1 MSWLL
6 SRALC
11 DVLTSLP
18 GQEEDFLQAISLDG
32 EPCVL
37 WNGTPSQPPSW
48 CSDKTMA
55 CCQLSRSGMTF
66 KLSQEPYLIPFR
78 GLMLWLE
85 DSRAKTS
92 ARPEKEQGL
101 TGSGAVCGTTWQ
113 ELLVKFD
120 HDSFSWRTHHC
131 LWDEVLP
138 ESSVTLPRWGM
149 MRSGECWERTMP
161 EHLISGTASGLS
173 VPTPTAG
180 DSRSSG
186 SRNTKESKAHPGV
199 SLTDYVK
206 EDGGK
211 GRMFPTPAANP
222 YGSNQGGALGRK
234 GKIRPSLET
243 MARKSL
249 WPTPSARDYKG
260 ASAPEKRKAAG
271 RQVGLNDQVK
281 AWPTPSARD
290 WKDSPGMSKEGVNP
304 DGSVRKRD
312 DQLARRVFSEET
324 SQAGGQL
331 NPTWVEAY
339 LLGWPVA
346 WTSMEPLPKEVFQ
359 EWERTFLTGLIGS
372 SALATDRSPSAQP

>member
-37 WNGTPSQPPSW
+37 WNGIPTQLPSW

-55 CCQLSRSGMTF
+55 CCQLLRSGMTF
-66 KLSQEPYLIPFR
+66 KPSQEPYLILSE
-78 GLMLWLE
+78 GLMLWQEAFHVPTFL
-85 DSRAKTS
+85 
-92 ARPEKEQGL
+92 AREKEQESK
-101 TGSGAVCGTTWQ
+101 GSRVVCGATWQ

-120 HDSFSWRTHHC
+120 RDTSSWKTAHC
-131 LWDEVLP
+131 LWVEDLP
-138 ESSVTLPRWGM
+138 ESSVTLPKWGM
-149 MRSGECWERTMP
+149 MRDGELWERITLP
-161 EHLISGTASGLS
+161 DALTSGIASGLS
-173 VPTPTAG
+173 VSTPTAG

-211 GRMFPTPAANP
+211 GRT
-222 YGSNQGGALGRK
+222 
-234 GKIRPSLET
+234 
-243 MARKSL
+243 
-249 WPTPSARDYKG
+249 WPTPSARDWKG
-260 ASAPEKRKAAG
+260 ASDPEKRKAAG

-281 AWPTPSARD
+281 MWPTPTAAEAGKISNRANYGQKGLSNHPAIVGEPTRPKEKKSRKGEKNWPTPVARD
-290 WKDSPGMSKEGVNP
+290 YKGPQP
-304 DGSVRKRD
+304 TVRKNGQPRATH
-312 DQLARRVFSEET
+312 LPNAVEEEP
-324 SQAGGQL
+324 SNGQL

-339 LLGWPVA
+339 LMGWPVA
-346 WTSMEPLPKEVFQ
+346 WTSMEPMPPEVFH
-359 EWERTFLTGLIGS
+359 EWERTFLTGPIDS
-372 SALATDRSPSAQP
+372 SA

>member
-37 WNGTPSQPPSW
+37 WNGIPTQLPSW

-55 CCQLSRSGMTF
+55 CCQLLRSGMTF
-66 KLSQEPYLIPFR
+66 KPSQEPYLILSE
-78 GLMLWLE
+78 GLMLWQEAFHVPTFL
-85 DSRAKTS
+85 
-92 ARPEKEQGL
+92 AREKEQESK
-101 TGSGAVCGTTWQ
+101 GSRVVCGATWQ

-120 HDSFSWRTHHC
+120 RDTSSWKTAHC
-131 LWDEVLP
+131 LWVEDLP
-138 ESSVTLPRWGM
+138 ESSVTLPKWGM
-149 MRSGECWERTMP
+149 MRDGELWERITLP
-161 EHLISGTASGLS
+161 DALTSGIASGLS
-173 VPTPTAG
+173 VSTPTAG

-211 GRMFPTPAANP
+211 GRT
-222 YGSNQGGALGRK
+222 
-234 GKIRPSLET
+234 
-243 MARKSL
+243 
-249 WPTPSARDYKG
+249 WPTPSARDWKG
-260 ASAPEKRKAAG
+260 ASDPEKRKAAG
-271 RQVGLNDQVK
+271 RQVGLNDQVRT
-281 AWPTPSARD
+281 WPTPSARD

-312 DQLARRVFSEET
+312 DQLARKVFAEENA
-324 SQAGGQL
+324 QPAGQL

-339 LLGWPVA
+339 LMNWPVA
-346 WTSMEPLPKEVFQ
+346 WTSMEPLPREVFR
-359 EWERTFLTGLIGS
+359 EWERGFLTGRIV
-372 SALATDRSPSAQP
+372 